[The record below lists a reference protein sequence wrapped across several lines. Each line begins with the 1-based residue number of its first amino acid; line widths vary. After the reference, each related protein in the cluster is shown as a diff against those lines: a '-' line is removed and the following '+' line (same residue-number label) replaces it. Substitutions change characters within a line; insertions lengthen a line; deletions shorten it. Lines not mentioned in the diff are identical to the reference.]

1 MDLKWCPHL
10 GSNKKFNFE
19 FVQVLSGYGDS
30 ISVHVAYM
38 NKLKGFTCLFH
49 RGKRL
54 ISSPAKDMF
63 RFSHRIP
70 SIKMTGMEKDGI
82 PEGSCEL
89 DHASL
94 TAERINISSP
104 SIDQREAIYCIQ

>member
-1 MDLKWCPHL
+1 M
-10 GSNKKFNFE
+10 
-19 FVQVLSGYGDS
+19 SGYGDS
-30 ISVHVAYM
+30 ISVHVAYL
-38 NKLKGFTCLFH
+38 NKVKGFTCLFH

-94 TAERINISSP
+94 TTERINISSP